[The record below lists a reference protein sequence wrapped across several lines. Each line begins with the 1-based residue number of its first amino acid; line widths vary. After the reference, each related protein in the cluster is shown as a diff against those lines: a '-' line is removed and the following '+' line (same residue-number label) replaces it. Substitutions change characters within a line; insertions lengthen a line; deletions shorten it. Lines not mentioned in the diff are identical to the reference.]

1 MNGVRAWLI
10 MQGVRALLR
19 WKSRASLV
27 RSALGRLN
35 LPRARPIAGDRL
47 WIGIAQTRLELA
59 EDGASF
65 AEHMGQL
72 AARAVEQGAQLVVF
86 PEDVGF
92 LLLGLLPGA
101 RAAITT
107 NGAIHCAAQATDLE
121 AVVRQV
127 VGASLS
133 IPNLLRIVAPGAW
146 PIYRE
151 TFAGLARRTGAYIL
165 GGSIILPDEAGRL
178 YNVAFLFGPDGE
190 IQAQQRKT
198 HLFHI
203 ERDWGLEAGDEIVV
217 YELPNTRIAFP
228 ICMDHTFYEPIR
240 VAYLRGAEVII
251 DPSANPERYD
261 EPSERRGV
269 WSRVQESP
277 AYGVLACMVGT
288 LAGIVFEGRSQLVAP
303 LALTPRGDGI
313 LAQAQT
319 VDQEEVVVA
328 EVDLAALRAYKAAYG
343 PQWNLALYRYYLPFL
358 LRQAPSVFC
367 NTGG

>member
-1 MNGVRAWLI
+1 MKGVRTWL
-10 MQGVRALLR
+10 MARGVHALLR

-27 RSALGRLN
+27 RSALGRLS

-47 WIGIAQTRLELA
+47 WIGIAQTRLELV

-65 AEHMGQL
+65 AGHIGRL

-101 RAAITT
+101 RAA
-107 NGAIHCAAQATDLE
+107 AQASNLE
-121 AVVRQV
+121 AAVSQA
-127 VGASLS
+127 VGASVS
-133 IPNLLRIVAPGAW
+133 IAELLRVVATGAW
-146 PIYRE
+146 PIYQE
-151 TFAGLARRTGAYIL
+151 TFAGLARRMGAYIL
-165 GGSIILPDEAGRL
+165 GGSIVLPDEAGRL

-217 YELPNTRIAFP
+217 CELPNTRIAFP
-228 ICMDHTFYEPIR
+228 ICMDHTFHEPIR
-240 VAYLRGAEVII
+240 VAYLQGAEVII

-277 AYGVLACMVGT
+277 AYGVLACLVGT
-288 LAGIVFEGRSQLVAP
+288 LAGVVFEGRSQVVAP
-303 LALTPRGDGI
+303 LALTPQGDGI
-313 LAQAQT
+313 LAQAQM
-319 VDQEEVVVA
+319 VDREEVVVA
-328 EVDLAALRAYKAAYG
+328 EVNLAALRAYKAAYG
-343 PQWNLALYRYYLPFL
+343 PQWNLALYRRYLPL
-358 LRQAPSVFC
+358 LFKYAPSM
-367 NTGG
+367 